1 MKMESIHELV
11 KIKDLEKSVNIVSDF
26 IKDEV
31 SNQFQKSGAIV
42 GLSGGIDSAVTAAL
56 CARSLGPE
64 KVLGLIMPENESDL
78 ASQIHAEKVAQK
90 YNIKTK
96 IIDITSI
103 LDSFGVYQNK
113 ERIIKEKFSDF
124 NSNCKYRVI
133 VPPKLKNTIGMPFV
147 EILDDKNKQHKLKI
161 SSSEFLILTAATS
174 IKHRVRMTMLYYHGE
189 KNNLCVMGTTNKSE
203 YLQGYFV
210 KYGDGGSDIEPLVNL
225 YKLQIYQLGKFLK
238 IPEEI
243 LTKDASPDVWSFA
256 TTDEEFFY
264 SVPYEIVDLIL
275 YARENNLSVKDIQ
288 KLSDLSA
295 EDIENLLR
303 IQNQKQ
309 TKSKHMREIPH
320 GWMPDFT

>member
-1 MKMESIHELV
+1 MKMESIHDLV
-11 KIKDLEKSVNIVSDF
+11 KIKNLEKSVNRVSDF

-31 SNQFQKSGAIV
+31 SNRFQKFGVVV

-56 CARSLGPE
+56 CAKSLGPE
-64 KVLGLIMPENESDL
+64 KVLGLIMPEKESDST
-78 ASQIHAEKVAQK
+78 SQTHAEKVAQK

-96 IIDITSI
+96 IVDITSI
-103 LDSFGVYQNK
+103 LNSFSVYQNK
-113 ERIIKEKFSDF
+113 ESIIKEKFPDF
-124 NSNCKYRVI
+124 NTDCKYRVV

-161 SSSEFLILTAATS
+161 SASEFLTLTAATS

-189 KNNLCVMGTTNKSE
+189 KKNLCVIGTTNKSE

-210 KYGDGGSDIEPLVNL
+210 KYGDGGSDIEPLINI
-225 YKLQIYQLGKFLK
+225 YKLQVYQLGKFLK
-238 IPEEI
+238 VPKEI
-243 LTKDASPDVWSFA
+243 LNKDASPDVWSFA

-288 KLSDLSA
+288 KLSNLST

-309 TKSKHMREIPH
+309 IKSQHMREMPH
-320 GWMPDFT
+320 GWMSDFT